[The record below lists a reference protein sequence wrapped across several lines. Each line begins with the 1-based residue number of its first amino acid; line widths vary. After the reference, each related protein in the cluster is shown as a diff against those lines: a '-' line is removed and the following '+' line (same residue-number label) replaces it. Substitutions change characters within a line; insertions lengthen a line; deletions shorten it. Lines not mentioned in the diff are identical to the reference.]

1 MKFTLFLAAASL
13 ALAAPGTKLTP
24 PTMAH
29 EAPAAEHNAASQPAE
44 PHEGAGEMPIA
55 EAEALQHPDIP
66 VLLPSGGV
74 SGKNATVAPTYPG
87 RRAIVRRW

>member
-1 MKFTLFLAAASL
+1 MGHEAPAAEHP
-13 ALAAPGTKLTP
+13 AAPIA
-24 PTMAH
+24 TMAH
-29 EAPAAEHNAASQPAE
+29 EAPAAEHPTAPQPAE